1 MPAQKLSKKSSRKSK
16 TTRRANKNKTTQTN
30 KTTQSKH
37 KILVT
42 GGLGLIGHNVVAQLQ
57 KAGHT
62 VQIVDA
68 LTTYGSID
76 RDELEYLY
84 NERLVKIDENT
95 QIYKIDVGDEAVEEI
110 FRNFNPDYVIHLAS
124 FPREKAVKNNP
135 VEAAHTMG
143 QGLARVVDC
152 AMRYK
157 VKKLMYASSSM
168 VYGNFE
174 DGVKEDAAIN
184 PKGAYAIWKVAGE
197 QLVKDYYRQYGLPYV
212 IVRPSA
218 VYGPLDIG
226 DRVIAKFLIAAMR
239 GRTLTVNG
247 ADEKLD
253 FTYVDDAAAGI
264 IAATLSKHTGT
275 YNITKGHSCTLE
287 EAANLSVKLAGNGT
301 VAVKEKDSSFPS
313 RGALNIDA
321 AKADFGYDPKV
332 NIEEGFQKY
341 HEWLTNSV
349 YWSPKAVSQSSE

>member
-16 TTRRANKNKTTQTN
+16 ATRRANKNKTTQTN

>member
-1 MPAQKLSKKSSRKSK
+1 M
-16 TTRRANKNKTTQTN
+16 
-30 KTTQSKH
+30 
-37 KILVT
+37 
-42 GGLGLIGHNVVAQLQ
+42 
-57 KAGHT
+57 
-62 VQIVDA
+62 
-68 LTTYGSID
+68 
-76 RDELEYLY
+76 
-84 NERLVKIDENT
+84 
-95 QIYKIDVGDEAVEEI
+95 EEI

-174 DGVKEDAAIN
+174 DGVKEDAATN

-287 EAANLSVKLAGNGT
+287 EAANLAVKLAGSGT
-301 VAVKEKDSSFPS
+301 VNIVEKDADFPS

>member
-1 MPAQKLSKKSSRKSK
+1 MPAQKSSKKSSRKSK
-16 TTRRANKNKTTQTN
+16 TTQTKT
-30 KTTQSKH
+30 KQSKN

-57 KAGHT
+57 GAGHE
-62 VQIVDA
+62 VHVVDV

-76 RDELEYLY
+76 KDELEYLY
-84 NERLVKIDENT
+84 NERLAKINKDT
-95 QIYKIDVGDEAVEEI
+95 QIYKIDIADEAIEEI
-110 FRNFNPDYVIHLAS
+110 FYEFNPDYVIHLAS

-143 QGLARVVDC
+143 QGLARVIDC

-168 VYGNFE
+168 VYGDFE
-174 DGVKEDAAIN
+174 DGVKEDAQLN
-184 PKGAYAIWKVAGE
+184 PKGAYAIWKIAGE
-197 QLVKDYYRQYGLPYV
+197 QLVKDYHRQYKLPYA

-218 VYGPLDIG
+218 VYGPMDVG

-239 GRTLTVNG
+239 GETLNVNG

-264 IAATLSKHTGT
+264 IAATLSEHTGT

-287 EAANLSVKLAGNGT
+287 EAANLAVKLAGSGT
-301 VAVKEKDSSFPS
+301 VNIVEKDADFPS

-321 AKADFGYDPKV
+321 AKADFKYNPTVD
-332 NIEEGFQKY
+332 IEEGFALY
-341 HEWLTNSV
+341 HEWLKDSV
-349 YWSPKAVSQSSE
+349 YWASKTV

>member
-1 MPAQKLSKKSSRKSK
+1 MPAQKSSKKSSRKSK
-16 TTRRANKNKTTQTN
+16 TTQTKT
-30 KTTQSKH
+30 KQSKN

-57 KAGHT
+57 AAGHN
-62 VQIVDA
+62 VQIIDA

-84 NERLVKIDENT
+84 NERLAKINKNT
-95 QIYKIDVGDEAVEEI
+95 QIYKIDIADEAMEQI
-110 FRNFNPDYVIHLAS
+110 FYEFNPDYVIHLAS

>member
-16 TTRRANKNKTTQTN
+16 TTRRANKN

-62 VQIVDA
+62 VQIIDA

>member
-1 MPAQKLSKKSSRKSK
+1 MPAQKSSKKSSRKSK
-16 TTRRANKNKTTQTN
+16 TTQTKT
-30 KTTQSKH
+30 KQSKN

-57 KAGHT
+57 KAGHE
-62 VQIVDA
+62 VHVVDA

-76 RDELEYLY
+76 KDELEYLY
-84 NERLVKIDENT
+84 NQRLAKINKDT
-95 QIYKIDVGDEAVEEI
+95 QIYKIDVADEAMEQI
-110 FRNFNPDYVIHLAS
+110 FREFNPDYVIHLAS

-143 QGLARVVDC
+143 QGLARIVDC

-168 VYGNFE
+168 VYGDFE
-174 DGVKEDAAIN
+174 DGVKEDATLD
-184 PKGAYAIWKVAGE
+184 PKGAYAIWKIAGE
-197 QLVKDYYRQYGLPYV
+197 QLVKDYHRQYGLPYA

-218 VYGPLDIG
+218 VYGPMDVG

-239 GRTLTVNG
+239 GETLNVNG

-264 IAATLSKHTGT
+264 IAATLSEHTGT

-287 EAANLSVKLAGNGT
+287 EAANLAVKLAGSGT
-301 VAVKEKDSSFPS
+301 VNIVEKNADFPS

-321 AKADFGYDPKV
+321 AKADFKYNPTVD
-332 NIEEGFQKY
+332 IEEGFALY
-341 HEWLTNSV
+341 HEWLKDSV
-349 YWSPKAVSQSSE
+349 YWASKTV

>member
-1 MPAQKLSKKSSRKSK
+1 MPAQKSSKKSSRKSK
-16 TTRRANKNKTTQTN
+16 TTQTKTE
-30 KTTQSKH
+30 QSKN

-57 KAGHT
+57 GAGHE
-62 VQIVDA
+62 VHVVDA

-76 RDELEYLY
+76 KDELEYLY
-84 NERLVKIDENT
+84 NERLAKINKDT
-95 QIYKIDVGDEAVEEI
+95 QIYKIDIADKAIEEI
-110 FRNFNPDYVIHLAS
+110 FREFNPDYVIHLAS

-168 VYGNFE
+168 VYGDFE
-174 DGVKEDAAIN
+174 DGVKEDAQLN
-184 PKGAYAIWKVAGE
+184 PKGAYAIWKIAGE
-197 QLVKDYYRQYGLPYV
+197 QLVKDYHRQYGLPYA

-218 VYGPLDIG
+218 VYGPMDVG

-239 GRTLTVNG
+239 GETLNVNG

-264 IAATLSKHTGT
+264 IAATLSEHTGT

-287 EAANLSVKLAGNGT
+287 EAANLAVKLAGSGT
-301 VAVKEKDSSFPS
+301 VNIVEKNADFPS

-321 AKADFGYDPKV
+321 AKADFKYNPTVD
-332 NIEEGFQKY
+332 IEEGFALY
-341 HEWLTNSV
+341 HEWLKDSV
-349 YWSPKAVSQSSE
+349 YWASKTV

>member
-1 MPAQKLSKKSSRKSK
+1 M
-16 TTRRANKNKTTQTN
+16 
-30 KTTQSKH
+30 
-37 KILVT
+37 
-42 GGLGLIGHNVVAQLQ
+42 AQLQ

>member
-62 VQIVDA
+62 VQIIDA

-84 NERLVKIDENT
+84 NERLAKIDENT

>member
-1 MPAQKLSKKSSRKSK
+1 
-16 TTRRANKNKTTQTN
+16 
-30 KTTQSKH
+30 
-37 KILVT
+37 
-42 GGLGLIGHNVVAQLQ
+42 
-57 KAGHT
+57 
-62 VQIVDA
+62 
-68 LTTYGSID
+68 
-76 RDELEYLY
+76 
-84 NERLVKIDENT
+84 
-95 QIYKIDVGDEAVEEI
+95 VEEI
-110 FRNFNPDYVIHLAS
+110 FRKFNPDYVIHLAS

-168 VYGNFE
+168 VYGDFE
-174 DGVKEDAAIN
+174 DGIKEDATLD
-184 PKGAYAIWKVAGE
+184 PKGAYAIWKITGE
-197 QLVKDYYRQYGLPYV
+197 QLVKDYHRQYGLPYA

-218 VYGPLDIG
+218 VYGPLDVG

-239 GRTLTVNG
+239 GETLIVNG

-253 FTYVDDAAAGI
+253 FTYVEDCAAGI

-275 YNITKGHSCTLE
+275 YNITKGQSCTLE
-287 EAANLSVKLAGNGT
+287 QAANLAVKLAGSGT
-301 VAVKEKDSSFPS
+301 VNIVEKDADFPS

-332 NIEEGFQKY
+332 NIEEGFALYYK
-341 HEWLTNSV
+341 WLNDSV
-349 YWSPKAVSQSSE
+349 YWKDKI

>member
-1 MPAQKLSKKSSRKSK
+1 MPAQKSSKKSSRKSK
-16 TTRRANKNKTTQTN
+16 TTRRANKN

>member
-174 DGVKEDAAIN
+174 DGVKEDAATN

>member
-1 MPAQKLSKKSSRKSK
+1 MPAQKSSKKSSRKSK
-16 TTRRANKNKTTQTN
+16 TTQTKT
-30 KTTQSKH
+30 KQSKN

-57 KAGHT
+57 KAGHE
-62 VQIVDA
+62 VHVVDA

-76 RDELEYLY
+76 KDELEYLY
-84 NERLVKIDENT
+84 NQRLAKINKDT
-95 QIYKIDVGDEAVEEI
+95 QIYKIDVADEAMEQI
-110 FRNFNPDYVIHLAS
+110 FREFNPDYVIHLAS

-168 VYGNFE
+168 VYGDFE
-174 DGVKEDAAIN
+174 DGVKEDATLD
-184 PKGAYAIWKVAGE
+184 PKGAYAIWKIAGE
-197 QLVKDYYRQYGLPYV
+197 QLVKDYHRQYGLPYA

-218 VYGPLDIG
+218 VYGPMDVG

-239 GRTLTVNG
+239 GETLNVNG

-264 IAATLSKHTGT
+264 IAATLSEHTGT
-275 YNITKGHSCTLE
+275 YNITKGRSCTLE
-287 EAANLSVKLAGNGT
+287 EAANLAVKLAGSGT
-301 VAVKEKDSSFPS
+301 VNIVEKNADFPS

-321 AKADFGYDPKV
+321 AKADFKYNPTVD
-332 NIEEGFQKY
+332 IEEGFALY
-341 HEWLTNSV
+341 HEWLKDSV
-349 YWSPKAVSQSSE
+349 YWASKTV

>member
-16 TTRRANKNKTTQTN
+16 TTQT
-30 KTTQSKH
+30 KQSKY

-57 KAGHT
+57 AAGHN
-62 VQIVDA
+62 VQIIDA

-84 NERLVKIDENT
+84 NERLAKIDENT

-174 DGVKEDAAIN
+174 DGVKEDAATN

>member
-1 MPAQKLSKKSSRKSK
+1 MPAQKSSKKSSRKSK
-16 TTRRANKNKTTQTN
+16 TTQAKT
-30 KTTQSKH
+30 KQSKN

-57 KAGHT
+57 SAGHE
-62 VQIVDA
+62 VHVVDA

-76 RDELEYLY
+76 KDELEYLY
-84 NERLVKIDENT
+84 NQRLAKINKDT
-95 QIYKIDVGDEAVEEI
+95 QIYKIDVADEAMEQI
-110 FRNFNPDYVIHLAS
+110 FREFNPDYVIHLAS

-143 QGLARVVDC
+143 QGLARIVDC

-168 VYGNFE
+168 VYGDFE
-174 DGVKEDAAIN
+174 DGVKEDATLD
-184 PKGAYAIWKVAGE
+184 PKGAYAIWKIAGE
-197 QLVKDYYRQYGLPYV
+197 QLVKDYHRQYGLPYA

-218 VYGPLDIG
+218 VYGPMDVG

-239 GRTLTVNG
+239 GETLNVHG

-264 IAATLSKHTGT
+264 IAATLSEHTGT

-287 EAANLSVKLAGNGT
+287 EAANLAVKLAGSGT
-301 VAVKEKDSSFPS
+301 VNIVEKDADFPS

-321 AKADFGYDPKV
+321 AKADFKYNPTVD
-332 NIEEGFQKY
+332 IEEGFALY
-341 HEWLTNSV
+341 HEWLKDSV
-349 YWSPKAVSQSSE
+349 YWASKTV

>member
-1 MPAQKLSKKSSRKSK
+1 M
-16 TTRRANKNKTTQTN
+16 
-30 KTTQSKH
+30 
-37 KILVT
+37 
-42 GGLGLIGHNVVAQLQ
+42 
-57 KAGHT
+57 
-62 VQIVDA
+62 
-68 LTTYGSID
+68 
-76 RDELEYLY
+76 EYLY
-84 NERLVKIDENT
+84 NERLTKINKDT
-95 QIYKIDVGDEAVEEI
+95 QIYKIDVADEAVEEI
-110 FRNFNPDYVIHLAS
+110 FYEFNPDYVIHLAS

-287 EAANLSVKLAGNGT
+287 EAANMAVKLAGGGT
-301 VAVKEKDSSFPS
+301 VNIDEKDSSFPS

-332 NIEEGFQKY
+332 NIEEGFALY
-341 HEWLTNSV
+341 HEWLKNSV
-349 YWSPKAVSQSSE
+349 YWASKTV

>member
-1 MPAQKLSKKSSRKSK
+1 MPAQKSSKKSSRKSK
-16 TTRRANKNKTTQTN
+16 ATQRANKN

>member
-1 MPAQKLSKKSSRKSK
+1 MYNQRLAKI
-16 TTRRANKNKTTQTN
+16 NK
-30 KTTQSKH
+30 
-37 KILVT
+37 
-42 GGLGLIGHNVVAQLQ
+42 
-57 KAGHT
+57 
-62 VQIVDA
+62 D
-68 LTTYGSID
+68 
-76 RDELEYLY
+76 
-84 NERLVKIDENT
+84 T
-95 QIYKIDVGDEAVEEI
+95 QIYKIDVADEAMEQI
-110 FRNFNPDYVIHLAS
+110 FREFNPDYVIHLAS

-168 VYGNFE
+168 VYGDFE
-174 DGVKEDAAIN
+174 DGVKEDATLD
-184 PKGAYAIWKVAGE
+184 PKGAYAIWKIAGE
-197 QLVKDYYRQYGLPYV
+197 QLVKDYHRQYGLPYA

-218 VYGPLDIG
+218 VYGPMDVG

-239 GRTLTVNG
+239 GETLNVNG

-264 IAATLSKHTGT
+264 IAATLSEHTGT

-287 EAANLSVKLAGNGT
+287 EAANLAVKLAGSGT
-301 VAVKEKDSSFPS
+301 VNIVEKDADFPS

-321 AKADFGYDPKV
+321 AKADFKYNPTVD
-332 NIEEGFQKY
+332 IEEGFALY
-341 HEWLTNSV
+341 HEWLKDSV
-349 YWSPKAVSQSSE
+349 YWASKTV

>member
-16 TTRRANKNKTTQTN
+16 TTRRANKN

-84 NERLVKIDENT
+84 NERLAKIDENT

>member
-1 MPAQKLSKKSSRKSK
+1 MPAQKSSKKSSRKSK
-16 TTRRANKNKTTQTN
+16 ATQRAKKN

>member
-62 VQIVDA
+62 VQIIDA

-95 QIYKIDVGDEAVEEI
+95 QIYKIDCADEAVEQI
-110 FRNFNPDYVIHLAS
+110 FREFNPDYVIHLAS

-174 DGVKEDAAIN
+174 DGVKEDAATN

>member
-1 MPAQKLSKKSSRKSK
+1 
-16 TTRRANKNKTTQTN
+16 
-30 KTTQSKH
+30 
-37 KILVT
+37 
-42 GGLGLIGHNVVAQLQ
+42 VAQLQ

>member
-1 MPAQKLSKKSSRKSK
+1 MPAQKSSKKSSRKSK
-16 TTRRANKNKTTQTN
+16 TTQTKT
-30 KTTQSKH
+30 KQSKN

-57 KAGHT
+57 KAGHE
-62 VQIVDA
+62 VHVVDA

-76 RDELEYLY
+76 KDELEYLY
-84 NERLVKIDENT
+84 NQRLAKINKDT
-95 QIYKIDVGDEAVEEI
+95 QIYKIDVADEAMEQI
-110 FRNFNPDYVIHLAS
+110 FREFNPDYVIHLAS

-143 QGLARVVDC
+143 QGLARVIDC

-168 VYGNFE
+168 VYGDFE
-174 DGVKEDAAIN
+174 DGVKEDATLD
-184 PKGAYAIWKVAGE
+184 PKGAYAIWKIAGE
-197 QLVKDYYRQYGLPYV
+197 QLVKDYHRQYGLPYA

-218 VYGPLDIG
+218 VYGPMDVG

-239 GRTLTVNG
+239 GETLNVNG

-264 IAATLSKHTGT
+264 IAATLSEHTGT

-287 EAANLSVKLAGNGT
+287 EAANLAVKLAGSGT
-301 VAVKEKDSSFPS
+301 VNIVEKNADFPS

-321 AKADFGYDPKV
+321 AKADFKYNPTVD
-332 NIEEGFQKY
+332 IEEGFALY
-341 HEWLTNSV
+341 HEWLKDSV
-349 YWSPKAVSQSSE
+349 YWASKTV

>member
-84 NERLVKIDENT
+84 NERLAKIDENT

-174 DGVKEDAAIN
+174 DGVKEDAATN

>member
-1 MPAQKLSKKSSRKSK
+1 MPAQKSSKKSSRKSK
-16 TTRRANKNKTTQTN
+16 TTQTKT
-30 KTTQSKH
+30 KQSKN

-57 KAGHT
+57 GAGHE
-62 VQIVDA
+62 VHVVDA

-76 RDELEYLY
+76 KDELEYLY
-84 NERLVKIDENT
+84 NERLAKINKDT
-95 QIYKIDVGDEAVEEI
+95 QIYKIDIADKAIEEI
-110 FRNFNPDYVIHLAS
+110 FREFNPDYVIHLAS

-174 DGVKEDAAIN
+174 DGVKEDAATN

>member
-16 TTRRANKNKTTQTN
+16 TTQT
-30 KTTQSKH
+30 KQSKY

-57 KAGHT
+57 AAGHN
-62 VQIVDA
+62 VQIIDA

-84 NERLVKIDENT
+84 NERLAKINKNT
-95 QIYKIDVGDEAVEEI
+95 QIYKIDIADEAVEEI
-110 FRNFNPDYVIHLAS
+110 FYEFNPDYVIHLAS

-143 QGLARVVDC
+143 QGLARIVDC

-168 VYGNFE
+168 VYGDFE
-174 DGVKEDAAIN
+174 DGVKEDATLD
-184 PKGAYAIWKVAGE
+184 PKGAYAIWKIAGE
-197 QLVKDYYRQYGLPYV
+197 QLVKDYNRQYGLPYT

-218 VYGPLDIG
+218 VYGPMDVG

-239 GRTLTVNG
+239 GETLNVNG

-264 IAATLSKHTGT
+264 IAATLSEHTGT

-287 EAANLSVKLAGNGT
+287 EAANLAVKLAGSGT
-301 VAVKEKDSSFPS
+301 VNIVEKNADFPS

-321 AKADFGYDPKV
+321 AKADFKYNPTVD
-332 NIEEGFQKY
+332 IEEGFALY
-341 HEWLTNSV
+341 HEWLKDSV
-349 YWSPKAVSQSSE
+349 YWASKTV

>member
-16 TTRRANKNKTTQTN
+16 TTRRANKN

>member
-84 NERLVKIDENT
+84 NERLAKIDENT

>member
-1 MPAQKLSKKSSRKSK
+1 MPAQKSSKKSSRKSK
-16 TTRRANKNKTTQTN
+16 TTQPKN
-30 KTTQSKH
+30 

-57 KAGHT
+57 ASGHN
-62 VQIVDA
+62 VQIIDA

-84 NERLVKIDENT
+84 NERLTKINKNT
-95 QIYKIDVGDEAVEEI
+95 QIYKIDIADEAVQEI
-110 FRNFNPDYVIHLAS
+110 FSKFKPDYVIHLAS

-168 VYGNFE
+168 VYGDFE
-174 DGVKEDAAIN
+174 DGVKEDAQLN
-184 PKGAYAIWKVAGE
+184 PKGAYAIWKIAGE
-197 QLVKDYYRQYGLPYV
+197 QLVKDYHRQYGLPYA

-218 VYGPLDIG
+218 VYGPLDVG

-239 GRTLTVNG
+239 GRTLNVNG

-253 FTYVDDAAAGI
+253 FTYVEDCAAGI

-287 EAANLSVKLAGNGT
+287 QAANLAVKLAGSGT
-301 VAVKEKDSSFPS
+301 VNVVGKDSDFPS

-321 AKADFGYDPKV
+321 AKADFNYNPTVDIQK
-332 NIEEGFQKY
+332 GFQKY
-341 HEWLTNSV
+341 YKWLTNSS
-349 YWSPKAVSQSSE
+349 YWKEKI

>member
-16 TTRRANKNKTTQTN
+16 ATRRANKNKTTQTN

-84 NERLVKIDENT
+84 NERLAKIDENT